1 MLENLLVV
9 AVVVIILW
17 IIILLLFLAVSRKQP
32 DVRSQM
38 QTLDEQLNRAEKDH
52 KAR

>member
-17 IIILLLFLAVSRKQP
+17 VLILVVFLTISRKQP
-32 DVRSQM
+32 DVQAEM
-38 QTLDEQLNRAEKDH
+38 KNLDEQLSRAEQDSKP
-52 KAR
+52 R